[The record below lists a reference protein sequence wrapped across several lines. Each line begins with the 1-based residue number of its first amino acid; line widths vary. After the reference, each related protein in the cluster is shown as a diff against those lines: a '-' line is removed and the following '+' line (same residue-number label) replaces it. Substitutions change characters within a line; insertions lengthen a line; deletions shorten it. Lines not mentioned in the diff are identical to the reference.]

1 MTVAAPEA
9 EPVRSD
15 PLVLFTREEVER
27 GRRYHRPLLLA
38 LVLDLALSFVAL
50 ALLAFGPPGDVLESV
65 LERLPWWAGVPL
77 AGALVTVLLALV
89 RSPLAFWRGQ
99 LRERRWS
106 LSTQSAAAWVVDWLK
121 ALAVGAVLAAGAL
134 LGLAALVRWQP
145 SLWPLPAAFAAAGL
159 VLLLGFVAPLVLEPL
174 FNRFAPLGDP
184 GLRADLL
191 ELAREAGA
199 PVKEV
204 LVADASRRT
213 RKQNAYVSGLG
224 ASRRL
229 VLFDTLL
236 EGSDP
241 REIRAVVA
249 HELAHRRERH
259 VAKGTLVGMAG
270 AALFVLVLW
279 LVLPSG
285 PDDARAVPLV
295 LLVVLALELAA
306 LPPWAALSRR
316 WERVADRVALAL
328 THDPGAVEA
337 VFRRLATANI
347 ADLDPPRA
355 AHLLLGTHPTLPE
368 RIATARASGSFQSPH
383 GVRPLYGAVV
393 PAAAATLHTNHG
405 AIAIELYPEDAP
417 KTVENFVELARKG
430 FYDGVTFHRVI
441 PDFMI
446 QGGDPTGTGSGG
458 PGYSFDDETNS
469 HRIVRGALA
478 MANAGPNTNGSQF
491 FVVTTPEASWL
502 DGKHTVFGRVT
513 DGMDVVDRISQVPR
527 DGSDRPRE
535 PVTIERIELSQP
547 E

>member
-355 AHLLLGTHPTLPE
+355 A
-368 RIATARASGSFQSPH
+368 RAS
-383 GVRPLYGAVV
+383 
-393 PAAAATLHTNHG
+393 
-405 AIAIELYPEDAP
+405 
-417 KTVENFVELARKG
+417 AR
-430 FYDGVTFHRVI
+430 
-441 PDFMI
+441 
-446 QGGDPTGTGSGG
+446 
-458 PGYSFDDETNS
+458 
-469 HRIVRGALA
+469 
-478 MANAGPNTNGSQF
+478 
-491 FVVTTPEASWL
+491 
-502 DGKHTVFGRVT
+502 
-513 DGMDVVDRISQVPR
+513 
-527 DGSDRPRE
+527 RPRR
-535 PVTIERIELSQP
+535 RIRAPRGPPRARSRACGRRSRSNGGSRSSRGR
-547 E
+547 